1 VIPIQDVFNRIR
13 WDPGF
18 GGGRFTIGYY
28 DRVEHRIVRLPLAS
42 IDFES
47 GNHFSFIATETDGT
61 VHEVP
66 FHRVREVHR
75 NGELIWQRELA
86 GESILGRSA
95 EGEP

>member
-1 VIPIQDVFNRIR
+1 MIPIQEVLNRIR
-13 WDPGF
+13 WDPSYGT
-18 GGGRFTIGYY
+18 GRFTIGYY
-28 DRVEHRIVRLPLAS
+28 DRIEHRIVRVPLEN
-42 IDFES
+42 IDIEP
-47 GNHFSFIATETDGT
+47 GNHFSFIATETDGS

-95 EGEP
+95 KREP